1 MAEVRGRRRTL
12 VGRVTSNKMEKT
24 IVVAVE
30 VVHKHRLYGRPI
42 RRTHKFKAHD
52 ATNQCNPGDMVE
64 IRESR
69 PLSREKRWVV
79 TQLIKTGHEEIPI
92 IDQTV
97 VQAEPTAATPALA
110 PEPEAE
116 TPPVAA
122 EAEPESE
129 TGAAGEEAT
138 Q

>member
-1 MAEVRGRRRTL
+1 MAETRSRRRVL
-12 VGRVTSNKMEKT
+12 VGRVTSSKMEKT
-24 IVVAVE
+24 VVVAVE

-52 ATNQCNPGDMVE
+52 ATNQCSPGDMVE

-79 TQLIKTGHEEIPI
+79 ARLIKTGHEEIPI

-97 VQAEPTAATPALA
+97 PPAA
-110 PEPEAE
+110 PE
-116 TPPVAA
+116 
-122 EAEPESE
+122 
-129 TGAAGEEAT
+129 
-138 Q
+138 